1 MLDKINEINFQEN
14 INFENLIPLFKS
26 NNPSLELDLLST
38 IGKFK
43 TYKDFF
49 SNYSHFSL
57 TFLENFIKESN
68 DKINIFTDIL
78 TKNNCQNQN
87 ENELYITIITNI
99 ILLNYLFL
107 KLNAYLNNIYTQ
119 LKDYIHITL
128 KESKSNDLHYKLN
141 EYLKIIEQSSDYLNR
156 KESITLSRLSTKDE
170 TLSSNINASFR
181 PQEYINLPSPNLN
194 DIIYIDASYSPRSNS
209 NDTPRP
215 SERSIEISIP
225 SNNVSPK
232 SNEVG
237 TPCFN
242 KSGKNYMSPEQNRP
256 KSRFA
261 KVFFPQGKNNELT
274 PVMNGSIS
282 TKNVISFS
290 TLMNDNTTDLNS
302 KISKEKP
309 LVSLLAICNE
319 MFKKKIIDFQE
330 KCQLKKLIIGKDNE
344 ILNIFD
350 KCEDKNILFIQIKEY
365 LAKFF

>member
-261 KVFFPQGKNNELT
+261 KVFFPQGKNSELT
-274 PVMNGSIS
+274 PVMTGSIS
-282 TKNVISFS
+282 TKNIISFS
-290 TLMNDNTTDLNS
+290 TLINDNTTDLNS